1 MGVGRPL
8 ILVRK
13 QYKDTGGCVKSMNRA
28 GSGEPVLLL
37 HGYTLSH
44 HSWHRVVD
52 NLSRDY
58 HVLAMTMPGH
68 WGGPRLRLR
77 DVGVRGIADG
87 VERELDAIGWGTCH
101 IAGSSLGA
109 EIGFEL
115 ERRGRARSLAAINP
129 SGGWKQFSYTEFHLG
144 LVFIAQFPL
153 AAAARVFGDRV
164 ATREVFQRPI
174 IRNCVKDM
182 TAVAPDDAADT
193 IRAVSRCP
201 IYLPMQLA
209 YLRSGPLTD
218 QDIRSVTAPTSLM
231 LSEFDTFLTRDKCMQ
246 RLIDELPDHVE
257 QVTLPGVGH
266 IPMLENSEMVAD
278 ALRAHLAGVADRQPG
293 GTHFEHRK

>member
-1 MGVGRPL
+1 M
-8 ILVRK
+8 
-13 QYKDTGGCVKSMNRA
+13 KSMIRA

-58 HVLAMTMPGH
+58 DVVAMTMPGH

-87 VERELDAIGWGTCH
+87 IERELDKLDWETCH
-101 IAGSSLGA
+101 VAGSSLGG

-129 SGGWKQFSYTEFHLG
+129 SGGWKRFSYTELKLG
-144 LVFIAQFPL
+144 AVFIAQFPL
-153 AAAARVFGDRV
+153 AAAARVFGDRLT
-164 ATREVFQRPI
+164 TRVIFQRPI
-174 IRNCVKDM
+174 IRNCARDIS
-182 TAVAPDDAADT
+182 AVAPDDAANT

-209 YLRSGPLTD
+209 YLRDGPLTD
-218 QDIRSVTAPTSLM
+218 QDIRSVTAPTTLI
-231 LSEFDTFLTRDKCMQ
+231 LSEFDTFLTRSKCMQ
-246 RLIDELPDHVE
+246 RLIDGLPGHVE
-257 QVTLPGVGH
+257 TTTLSGVGH
-266 IPMLENSEMVAD
+266 IPMLENPDIVAH
-278 ALRAHLAGVADRQPG
+278 ALRTHLDGVIDLQP
-293 GTHFEHRK
+293 ERAR